1 MTLQELLEMVP
12 EAEKVKRVP
21 SVARLVS
28 EARPVV
34 CDAMDDNNAITIY
47 DNGFVLYQKDK
58 WATVF
63 PLHDCKKGYVYDN
76 GEKKS
81 TVPLSEFL
89 DQPWQVRV
97 LMEGYD
103 RMEHNCMR
111 RSEGRAVSI
120 DIGNNEAGWI
130 ELSDNGAGDALRII
144 IEREAQEEE
153 KDQLYK
159 HLSRLTEH
167 QREVLILC
175 VVQGKTRMEV
185 AEIFGTSHQAVTDCL
200 KKALYRLRRL
210 YDIDGSCFK

>member
-1 MTLQELLEMVP
+1 MTLKELLEMVP

-21 SVARLVS
+21 SVARLAS
-28 EARPVV
+28 EARPIV
-34 CDAMDDNNAITIY
+34 CDTMDDNNVITIY
-47 DNGFVLYQKDK
+47 DNGFVLYQKDQR
-58 WATVF
+58 ATVF
-63 PLHDCKKGYVYDN
+63 PLNDCKKSYVYDN
-76 GEKKS
+76 GEMKS

-89 DQPWQVRV
+89 EQPWQVRV

-144 IEREAQEEE
+144 IERESQQEE
-153 KDQLYK
+153 KDLLYRQLSK
-159 HLSRLTEH
+159 LTEH
-167 QREVLILC
+167 QREIVILC

-185 AEIFGTSHQAVTDCL
+185 AEFFGTSHQAVTDCL
-200 KKALYRLRRL
+200 KKAMYRLRRL
-210 YDIDGSCFK
+210 YGIEGNCFK